1 MMKIN
6 LDFLQKIPPKQ
17 RYLLIGLVVLAV
29 GYLYFYF
36 LFQPAYERKSE
47 LDKKLDQLNQQIAVK
62 QQIVNEIQKGKKAI
76 SLLKSN
82 LELALTKLPDQK
94 EIPSLLAAIS
104 DSGKN
109 QGLDFLLFEP
119 APPVQ
124 KEFYMEIPVKITVL
138 GSFHDTVLFFEK
150 IARLSRI
157 VNISDI
163 NMVNTKSKGEISQ
176 ISTSCIIQT
185 YMFNEKAA
193 SSEKTSDKKKK

>member
-1 MMKIN
+1 MKN
-6 LDFLQKIPPKQ
+6 KLEFLTKIPPKQ
-17 RYLLIGLVVLAV
+17 RYLIIGIAALAL
-29 GYLYFYF
+29 GYAYFYF
-36 LFQPAYERKSE
+36 LFQPVYENKSQ
-47 LDKKLDQLNQQIAVK
+47 LDKKLEELGQQIAVK
-62 QQIVNEIQKGKKAI
+62 QQIANEIQKGKKEI

-94 EIPSLLAAIS
+94 EIPTLLAAIS
-104 DSGKN
+104 NSGKD

-138 GSFHDTVLFFEK
+138 GHFHNTVLFFEK

-157 VNISDI
+157 VNIADM
-163 NMVNTKSKGEISQ
+163 NMMNSKGKGESSL
-176 ISTSCIIQT
+176 ISTSCTIQT

-193 SSEKTSDKKKK
+193 SSEKTTDKKKK

>member
-1 MMKIN
+1 MKIK

-29 GYLYFYF
+29 GYAYFFF
-36 LFQPAYERKSE
+36 LFQPVYERKSE
-47 LDKKLDQLNQQIAVK
+47 LDKKLDQLSQQIAIK
-62 QQIVNEIQKGKKAI
+62 QQVANEIQKGKKEI

-104 DSGKN
+104 ESGKD

-119 APPVQ
+119 SPPVQ
-124 KEFYMEIPVKITVL
+124 KEFYMEIPVKITIL
-138 GSFHDTVLFFEK
+138 GHFHNTVLFFEK

-157 VNISDI
+157 VNIADI
-163 NMVNTKSKGEISQ
+163 NMVNSRSRGELVQ
-176 ISTSCIIQT
+176 LSTSCTIQT

-193 SSEKTSDKKKK
+193 PSEKTSDKKKK

>member
-1 MMKIN
+1 MKIK

-17 RYLLIGLVVLAV
+17 RYLLIGLVVVAV
-29 GYLYFYF
+29 GYAYFYF
-36 LFQPAYERKSE
+36 LFQPVYERKSE
-47 LDKKLDQLNQQIAVK
+47 LDKKLDQLAQQIAIK
-62 QQIVNEIQKGKKAI
+62 QQIANEIQKGKKEI

-104 DSGKN
+104 GSGKDE
-109 QGLDFLLFEP
+109 GLDFLLFEP

-138 GSFHDTVLFFEK
+138 GHFHNTVLFFEK

-157 VNISDI
+157 VNIADI
-163 NMVNTKSKGEISQ
+163 NMTNSKGKGDQ
-176 ISTSCIIQT
+176 AQLSTSCIIKT
-185 YMFNEKAA
+185 YMFN
-193 SSEKTSDKKKK
+193 

>member
-1 MMKIN
+1 MV
-6 LDFLQKIPPKQ
+6 
-17 RYLLIGLVVLAV
+17 IGLVVLAV
-29 GYLYFYF
+29 GYAYFYF
-36 LFQPAYERKSE
+36 LFQPVYEQKSQ
-47 LDKKLDQLNQQIAVK
+47 LDKRLADLDQQIAVK
-62 QQIVNEIQKGKKAI
+62 QQIANEIQKGKKEI

-82 LELALTKLPDQK
+82 LELALMKLPDQK

-104 DSGKN
+104 ESGKD

-138 GSFHDTVLFFEK
+138 GNFHNTVYFFEK
-150 IARLSRI
+150 IAKLSRI
-157 VNISDI
+157 VNIADI
-163 NMVNTKSKGEISQ
+163 NMMSSRAKGDHSL

-193 SSEKTSDKKKK
+193 PSEKTTDKKKK